1 MAIKNNFYVQVTSP
15 NDQSEKCNTNYSFN
29 LSFDTFEDTVQSKD
43 ILVING
49 EAIYDW
55 IGYRNEEHS
64 YLLQIK
70 KNDQYAIRL
79 TGDANDAILTIC
91 KVDGTVIEEKQITSN
106 GTAFIDNIYLESGNY
121 FVTVNSIDKGEGQ
134 FNTDYI
140 LSAFELKTLYPKIDN
155 NDDTLNLAQLK
166 ESCAFNTTI
175 ENWLGTG
182 DNVDFLKFTLPLEN
196 QQQTSLLLSID
207 TQTAQAIKDGILKIN
222 CYDNFGQELEIVP
235 VSHGVW
241 NIVTNLTTED
251 IYIAIQQDLTL
262 EDMDYSIKV
271 SKVIPP
277 ENLSGNSDGIS
288 WDAILGV
295 SKYIV
300 EYSLDNFNNILYL
313 ETNSNKVDF
322 FNLPDGVWQWR
333 VRAIGEGI
341 SNTQQIIATGN
352 FAVQELVSKAN
363 DNTDIFFAKASGK
376 WESQYVA
383 QHSGILN
390 AWSGTK
396 EQIKLLGKNKL
407 SDIFEGSSDA
417 NILIL
422 TDDKNG
428 DALFVDDIYTTLP
441 GTVSEQQS
449 RIAQIHEIRA
459 GVGDD
464 IVDLTSSR
472 FAYIGD
478 GVKIYGGLG
487 NDTIWANKGNNTL
500 FGDAGND
507 RLVGGVNND
516 VIIGGIGND
525 SLHGGGGEDIF
536 CFNDNFGCDTI
547 EQLAGGKVT
556 LYFESGQISNWN
568 AKTQTYTDGKNSVKI
583 YGTTDVTI
591 KFGVNFPLV
600 EGAFLDA
607 ASEKIFEDK
616 DKGLLA

>member
-1 MAIKNNFYVQVTSP
+1 
-15 NDQSEKCNTNYSFN
+15 
-29 LSFDTFEDTVQSKD
+29 
-43 ILVING
+43 
-49 EAIYDW
+49 
-55 IGYRNEEHS
+55 
-64 YLLQIK
+64 
-70 KNDQYAIRL
+70 
-79 TGDANDAILTIC
+79 
-91 KVDGTVIEEKQITSN
+91 
-106 GTAFIDNIYLESGNY
+106 
-121 FVTVNSIDKGEGQ
+121 
-134 FNTDYI
+134 
-140 LSAFELKTLYPKIDN
+140 
-155 NDDTLNLAQLK
+155 
-166 ESCAFNTTI
+166 
-175 ENWLGTG
+175 
-182 DNVDFLKFTLPLEN
+182 
-196 QQQTSLLLSID
+196 
-207 TQTAQAIKDGILKIN
+207 
-222 CYDNFGQELEIVP
+222 
-235 VSHGVW
+235 
-241 NIVTNLTTED
+241 
-251 IYIAIQQDLTL
+251 
-262 EDMDYSIKV
+262 
-271 SKVIPP
+271 
-277 ENLSGNSDGIS
+277 
-288 WDAILGV
+288 
-295 SKYIV
+295 
-300 EYSLDNFNNILYL
+300 L

-333 VRAIGEGI
+333 VKAIGEGI

-352 FAVQELVSKAN
+352 FTVQELVSKAN

-441 GTVSEQQS
+441 NSVSEQQS

-459 GVGDD
+459 GFGDD

-487 NDTIWANKGNNTL
+487 NDTIWANNGNNIL

-507 RLVGGVNND
+507 RLVGGVNAD

-556 LYFESGQISNWN
+556 LYFESGNMSNWN
-568 AKTQTYTDGKNSVKI
+568 AETQTYTDGKNSVKI

-591 KFGVNFPLV
+591 KFGADFSLV

-616 DKGLLA
+616 EKGILA